1 MANVIRIKNS
11 GTANS
16 APTSLELG
24 ELAINYADG
33 KIFYK
38 NSSNAVVEFGGSGG
52 SGGVTVSDTP
62 PSSPSAGD
70 LWYESDTGKTFV
82 YYDSF
87 WVEVGAG
94 SGVGLDS
101 IVLGDDTTGNY
112 VASLVAGTGVTLSNN
127 SGEATTPTIAV
138 DTSAIQVRVTNVSD
152 TEIGYLDGV
161 TSAIQTQIDAKAN
174 SNSSPVITLSGDL
187 SGSATLTNLGNATI
201 TATIV
206 ANSVALGSDTSGDYV
221 QSLVAGTGITL
232 SNNSGEG
239 TTPTVAVNTSTIA
252 TLASPVFTGDVTVSN
267 NLIVSGNLTVSGST
281 TTVNTETVTIDDNI
295 IVLNNNVT
303 GSPTENA
310 GVEIERGTSTNVQ
323 LRWNETTDK
332 WQFTNDGTNF
342 TDLGAGG
349 ATISETAPSAPEA
362 GALWFNSNSAQ
373 TFVYYDSSWI
383 EIGATAM
390 GATVST
396 TAPNSPIGGQIWFN
410 SDSGGTY
417 VYYGTAWVEVGAAP
431 VNVMLQAIDAKGD
444 LLIGTADNTVGKVS
458 VGSNSQ
464 LLRANSSTA
473 TGVEWFTPPYAP
485 AASPTF
491 TGTVVLPSDT
501 SIGNVSS
508 TEIGYVDGVTSAIQ
522 TQLDSKLTATTAIT
536 SNRNVIINGA
546 MQVAQRGTT
555 ATGIA
560 GGGAYVLADRWRFG
574 GTLTTARFTATI
586 EADYPSGY
594 GFARSLKMLVTT
606 AESSLNTGTNFPV
619 DQLFEGQNLQQFAKG
634 TALAKPFTLS
644 FWVKSNVTG
653 TYIARLL
660 DSDNSRSCAASYTVN
675 ASATWEKKTITFP
688 ADTTGLLDNDNA
700 NSLRIQF
707 YLCAGSTYTSGT
719 LNTSWASSVNANIA
733 VGQTNLASAINN
745 YWQITGVQLE
755 PGSVATPF
763 EFEDYGTTLRK
774 CQRYYYVHASGFGQ
788 AIAMASWY
796 NSTNLNF
803 VFQHPVTMRT
813 TPSSVQ
819 TSGSNYYALEYGGTT
834 VYTTGPFGLN
844 SPSPN
849 ASRYYASGV
858 SGGTTNAAGW
868 IYTNDAGAS
877 IALSAEL

>member
-1 MANVIRIKNS
+1 MANVIKLKNS

-16 APTSLELG
+16 APTSLEVG

-38 NSSNAVVEFGGSGG
+38 NSSNVIVQFGGSGG

-70 LWYESDTGKTFV
+70 LWYESDTGKSFV

-87 WVEVGAG
+87 WVEIGAG

-101 IVLGDDTTGNY
+101 IALGTDTAGNY

-127 SGEATTPTIAV
+127 SGEGTTPTIAV

-161 TSAIQTQIDAKAN
+161 TSAIQTQINTKAS

-201 TATIV
+201 NATIV
-206 ANSVALGSDTSGDYV
+206 ANSVALGSDTTGDYV

-252 TLASPVFTGDVTVSN
+252 TLASPVFTGNVTVSN

-295 IVLNNNVT
+295 IVLNNNAT

-310 GVEIERGTSTNVQ
+310 GIEVERGTSNNV
-323 LRWNETTDK
+323 LIRWNETADK
-332 WQFTNDGTNF
+332 WQFTNDGTNY
-342 TDLGAGG
+342 TDFGAGG
-349 ATISETAPSAPEA
+349 ATIS
-362 GALWFNSNSAQ
+362 
-373 TFVYYDSSWI
+373 D
-383 EIGATAM
+383 
-390 GATVST
+390 

-410 SDSGGTY
+410 SDTGGTY
-417 VYYGTAWVEVGAAP
+417 VYYGSAWVEVGAAP

-522 TQLDSKLTATTAIT
+522 TQLDSKLTATTATT
-536 SNRNVIINGA
+536 SSRNAIINGA
-546 MQVAQRGTT
+546 MRVWQRGTSFNGSAPHYT
-555 ATGIA
+555 
-560 GGGAYVLADRWRFG
+560 ADRWQGFRQAGVAG
-574 GTLTTARFTATI
+574 GTWSQQVPPSASTARQFNFSLRAQRNSGNTATQIMYVGTSFETINVIPLRGNTLTLSFYARCGANYSSSANVLSASVPQGTGTDNNTANGFTGQTDFVLGSATLTTSYQRFSFT
-586 EADYPSGY
+586 
-594 GFARSLKMLVTT
+594 
-606 AESSLNTGTNFPV
+606 SSSTLGTSISQLGVVFNYTPV
-619 DQLFEGQNLQQFAKG
+619 G
-634 TALAKPFTLS
+634 TA
-644 FWVKSNVTG
+644 G
-653 TYIARLL
+653 
-660 DSDNSRSCAASYTVN
+660 
-675 ASATWEKKTITFP
+675 
-688 ADTTGLLDNDNA
+688 ADDW
-700 NSLRIQF
+700 F
-707 YLCAGSTYTSGT
+707 E
-719 LNTSWASSVNANIA
+719 V
-733 VGQTNLASAINN
+733 
-745 YWQITGVQLE
+745 TGVQLE
-755 PGSVATPF
+755 VGAVATPF
-763 EFEDYGTTLRK
+763 EFEDIGTTLAK
-774 CQRYYYVHASGFGQ
+774 CQRYYQKSYSQSVVPATASQNGALTVLFNSSYGAAQGFQ
-788 AIAMASWY
+788 FKM
-796 NSTNLNF
+796 
-803 VFQHPVTMRT
+803 TMRSA
-813 TPSSVQ
+813 PSITLYSPS
-819 TSGSNYYALEYGGTT
+819 TGTT
-834 VYTTGPFGLN
+834 SRVDSIGVGDTTYTLGEIGDSGIRFLQFG
-844 SPSPN
+844 SGTQGCVFHYV
-849 ASRYYASGV
+849 ASS
-858 SGGTTNAAGW
+858 
-868 IYTNDAGAS
+868 
-877 IALSAEL
+877 EL

>member
-24 ELAINYADG
+24 ELAINYNDG

-38 NSSNAVVEFGGSGG
+38 NSSNAIVQFGSSGG

-70 LWYESDTGKTFV
+70 LWYESDTGKSFV

-87 WVEVGAG
+87 WVEIGAG

-101 IVLGDDTTGNY
+101 IVLGTDTTGNY

-127 SGEATTPTIAV
+127 SGESTTPTIAV

-161 TSAIQTQIDAKAN
+161 TSAIQTQIDAKAS

-201 TATIV
+201 SATIV

-295 IVLNNNVT
+295 IVLNNNAT

-310 GVEIERGTSTNVQ
+310 GIEVERGTSNNV
-323 LRWNETTDK
+323 LIRWNETADK
-332 WQFTNDGTNF
+332 WQFTNDGTNY
-342 TDLGAGG
+342 TDFGAGG
-349 ATISETAPSAPEA
+349 ATISDTAPASPEA
-362 GALWFNSNSAQ
+362 GSLWFESDTAQ

-410 SDSGGTY
+410 SDTGGTY
-417 VYYGTAWVEVGAAP
+417 VYYGSAWVEVGAAP

-522 TQLDSKLTATTAIT
+522 TQLDSKLTATTSIT
-536 SNRNVIINGA
+536 SNRNAFINGA
-546 MQVAQRGTT
+546 MNVWQRGTSTGTLPAGGGSYVGPDRWWYYNNGFTTSMSQQLCGATLPQFRNCLRVQRTSGQTSTVT
-555 ATGIA
+555 AVLMSPQETINSVRFAGKNATVSFYARASSGLSNVNGLQVFVNTGTGTDQSNL
-560 GGGAYVLADRWRFG
+560 GGGAYTGLATPIG
-574 GTLTTARFTATI
+574 INPTLTTSWQRF
-586 EADYPSGY
+586 S
-594 GFARSLKMLVTT
+594 
-606 AESSLNTGTNFPV
+606 
-619 DQLFEGQNLQQFAKG
+619 G
-634 TALAKPFTLS
+634 TAA
-644 FWVKSNVTG
+644 
-653 TYIARLL
+653 IA
-660 DSDNSRSCAASYTVN
+660 S
-675 ASATWEKKTITFP
+675 
-688 ADTTGLLDNDNA
+688 TTTE
-700 NSLRIQF
+700 I
-707 YLCAGSTYTSGT
+707 
-719 LNTSWASSVNANIA
+719 
-733 VGQTNLASAINN
+733 
-745 YWQITGVQLE
+745 GVQLNFTASGTAGASDYFE
-755 PGSVATPF
+755 ITGIQLEEGSVATPF
-763 EFEDYGTTLRK
+763 EFEDYGTTLAK
-774 CQRYYYVHASGFGQ
+774 CQRYYQTGAQFTAYTAS
-788 AIAMASWY
+788 
-796 NSTNLNF
+796 STACTVWGHLLSEMRVTPTVSVTGPLNLQGDGLIN
-803 VFQHPVTMRT
+803 T
-813 TPSSVQ
+813 TQS
-819 TSGSNYYALEYGGTT
+819 SGSVGAYNFSSPVS
-834 VYTTGPFGLN
+834 VYLTAVGNFTGLTTGRTITISVPANNGNYFTF
-844 SPSPN
+844 SS
-849 ASRYYASGV
+849 
-858 SGGTTNAAGW
+858 
-868 IYTNDAGAS
+868 
-877 IALSAEL
+877 EL